1 LIQDYG
7 IEKKNES
14 LISSIARTKQIAGV
28 GQKGVE
34 ISDDER
40 LQKWNEGINSL
51 FDGGSSNNIWQ
62 NDPSLRLL
70 HHVMQQHT
78 LSKEHFDRILLG
90 REIDVNTKQYAT
102 VQSLTGHVEM
112 GCGSLLYLVLECA
125 DIYENDNSNDV
136 IYKAAKHIAKT
147 HGLSNA
153 LRLSVPKATSTGKII
168 VPQELCDKYG
178 IKSPRYLLSALG
190 MGDEE
195 CKRLLQS
202 AVEDI
207 VKAARMHLNEA
218 RSLRDEIISGPHGA
232 KALST
237 FLHSLASETFFDRL
251 EDHDFN
257 LTDRRLRNVG
267 MEEHFKC
274 GTRMIASSFRKLF

>member
-1 LIQDYG
+1 
-7 IEKKNES
+7 
-14 LISSIARTKQIAGV
+14 
-28 GQKGVE
+28 
-34 ISDDER
+34 
-40 LQKWNEGINSL
+40 
-51 FDGGSSNNIWQ
+51 
-62 NDPSLRLL
+62 
-70 HHVMQQHT
+70 
-78 LSKEHFDRILLG
+78 
-90 REIDVNTKQYAT
+90 
-102 VQSLTGHVEM
+102 M

-136 IYKAAKHIAKT
+136 IYKAAKHIAK
-147 HGLSNA
+147 
-153 LRLSVPKATSTGKII
+153 
-168 VPQELCDKYG
+168 
-178 IKSPRYLLSALG
+178 
-190 MGDEE
+190 
-195 CKRLLQS
+195 
-202 AVEDI
+202 DI

-274 GTRMIASSFRKLF
+274 GTRKRLNE